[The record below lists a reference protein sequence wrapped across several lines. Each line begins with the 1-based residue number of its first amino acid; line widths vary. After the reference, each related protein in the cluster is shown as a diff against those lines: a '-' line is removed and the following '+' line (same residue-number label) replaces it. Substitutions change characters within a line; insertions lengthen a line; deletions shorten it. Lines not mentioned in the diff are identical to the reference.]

1 MVASTLHR
9 GERIRF
15 RGEEILMKILVGY
28 NGSEVAKSAL
38 SQATDFA
45 KTYNAKVFVVTSL
58 EGGIGEKMEEIGEAT
73 KNLKFAEDFLSK
85 EGVEYETQQ
94 LARGM
99 TPGEDL
105 VQFAEENEIDHLF
118 VGIEKKSKTRKMLM
132 GSTAQYVIL
141 KAPCPVT
148 SVK

>member
-1 MVASTLHR
+1 
-9 GERIRF
+9 
-15 RGEEILMKILVGY
+15 MKILVGY

-38 SQATDFA
+38 SQAKDFA

-58 EGGIGEKMEEIGEAT
+58 EGGIGEKIEEIGEAT
-73 KNLKFAEDFLSK
+73 KNLKFAEDFMST
-85 EGVEYETQQ
+85 EGVECETQQ

-118 VGIEKKSKTRKMLM
+118 VGIEKKSKTRKMIM

>member
-1 MVASTLHR
+1 
-9 GERIRF
+9 
-15 RGEEILMKILVGY
+15 MKILVGY

-38 SQATDFA
+38 SQAKIYA
-45 KTYNAKVFVVTSL
+45 KTYDALVHVVTSL
-58 EGGIGEKMEEIGEAT
+58 EGGVGEKIEEISEAAE
-73 KNLKFAEDFLSK
+73 NLKYAQDFLERDGIPCK
-85 EGVEYETQQ
+85 TEQ
-94 LARGM
+94 LVRGL

-105 VQFAEENEIDHLF
+105 VKYANENEIDHLF
-118 VGIEKKSKTRKMLM
+118 VGIEKKSKTHKILL

>member
-1 MVASTLHR
+1 
-9 GERIRF
+9 
-15 RGEEILMKILVGY
+15 MKILVGY

-38 SQATDFA
+38 SQAKSYA
-45 KTYNAKVFVVTSL
+45 ITYDAFVHVVTSF
-58 EGGIGEKMEEIGEAT
+58 EGGPGEKIEEISAASE
-73 KNLKFAEDFLSK
+73 NLKFAQDFL
-85 EGVEYETQQ
+85 ERDGVRCKTEQ
-94 LARGM
+94 LVRGL

-105 VQFAEENEIDHLF
+105 VQFATENEIDHLF
-118 VGIEKKSKTRKMLM
+118 VGIEKKSKTHKMLL

>member
-1 MVASTLHR
+1 
-9 GERIRF
+9 
-15 RGEEILMKILVGY
+15 MKILVGY

-38 SQATDFA
+38 SQAKSYA
-45 KTYNAKVFVVTSL
+45 KTFDALVHVVTSL
-58 EGGIGEKMEEIGEAT
+58 EGGIGEKIEEISEAAE
-73 KNLKFAEDFLSK
+73 NLKFARDFLESD
-85 EGVEYETQQ
+85 GVRCKTEQ
-94 LARGM
+94 LVRGL

-105 VQFAEENEIDHLF
+105 VRYANENEIDHLF
-118 VGIEKKSKTRKMLM
+118 VGIEKKSKTRKMLL

>member
-1 MVASTLHR
+1 
-9 GERIRF
+9 
-15 RGEEILMKILVGY
+15 MKILVGY

-38 SQATDFA
+38 AQAKSYA
-45 KTYNAKVFVVTSL
+45 KTFDALVHVVTSL
-58 EGGIGEKMEEIGEAT
+58 EGGIGEKIEEISTAT
-73 KNLKFAEDFLSK
+73 ENLKFAREFLERDGIRCK
-85 EGVEYETQQ
+85 TEQ
-94 LARGM
+94 LVRGF

-105 VQFAEENEIDHLF
+105 VKYAEENEIDHLF
-118 VGIEKKSKTRKMLM
+118 VGIEKKSKTRKMLL

>member
-1 MVASTLHR
+1 
-9 GERIRF
+9 
-15 RGEEILMKILVGY
+15 
-28 NGSEVAKSAL
+28 
-38 SQATDFA
+38 
-45 KTYNAKVFVVTSL
+45 VFVVTSL
-58 EGGIGEKMEEIGEAT
+58 EGGIGEKIEEIGEAT

-85 EGVEYETQQ
+85 EGVECETQQ

-105 VQFAEENEIDHLF
+105 VQFAEENEVDHLF